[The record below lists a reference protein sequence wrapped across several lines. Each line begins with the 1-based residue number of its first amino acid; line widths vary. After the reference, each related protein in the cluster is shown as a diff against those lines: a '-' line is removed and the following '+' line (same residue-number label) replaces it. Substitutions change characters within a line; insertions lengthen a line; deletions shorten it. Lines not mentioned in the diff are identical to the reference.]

1 MRHGLTPNYRQ
12 ARLENPKI
20 IMRSN
25 PVGEETVAGTQKPK
39 LSRRAFLK
47 LAGGAGVLVLPT
59 LLGYNLL
66 RDAQG
71 ELPPTNPAYTPIDVS
86 EGASSLSVTG
96 SPILLLTNERADN
109 PFGPYLTEILR
120 AEGLNCFQVA
130 RLSAVDSGILNS
142 FDLVLLAEG
151 PLDSTQVEL
160 LENYVAKGGRLVAMR
175 PDARLASLFG
185 VECTTGYTGEGYLQ
199 VMPDHPIGQGIAAET
214 LQFHGDADHYRLAG
228 AQAVAW
234 LASTRDTLTEFP
246 AVTIHR
252 HKDGQ
257 AALWAFDLARS
268 VAYTR
273 QGNPAWA
280 NEERDGADFIRAS
293 DMFVNWVDLD
303 RLAIPQA
310 DEQQRL
316 LVNLLST
323 MSGEGDTCPL
333 PRLWYF
339 PDAAESVL
347 VATGDAHQNPA
358 SAVED
363 VLDRVEQRGGHM
375 SIYYAPPLSS
385 NWRRA
390 ARKAKRWVEGL
401 PVIGDALG
409 NVYAPPTP
417 SQVAD
422 WRARGHEFALHPY
435 VDDDLETGWHDHWQE
450 FTGLG
455 YGPVSPT
462 VRTHHVLWTGWVE
475 TARLQASYGIRLNL
489 DYYHWGPA
497 FCRETGACVYGHLT
511 GSGLPVKFVDQQGR
525 ILNIYQQLTQLADEH
540 LLAVASGPAELSAED
555 AVEVSRTLLDHSL
568 AGGYGAIVAQ
578 FHIDPFASS
587 GEFAAEAARWLE
599 GTLDYAAAHDVPIC
613 SAAEWLHFTEIRH
626 GATLTRVQWDPTGLR
641 LSFRLDAQAAPDVDL
656 VVMVPS
662 RHGEARLVQ
671 MEMDGNPVKH
681 GERTVGGV
689 SYGWAPIEA
698 GFHQVV
704 AIYT

>member
-1 MRHGLTPNYRQ
+1 M
-12 ARLENPKI
+12 
-20 IMRSN
+20 S
-25 PVGEETVAGTQKPK
+25 EETVASTQKPT
-39 LSRRAFLK
+39 LSRREFLK
-47 LAGGAGVLVLPT
+47 LAGVAGVLAVPT

-66 RDAQG
+66 RGAQG
-71 ELPPTNPAYTPIDVS
+71 ELPPSNPPYAPIDVL
-86 EGASSLSVTG
+86 EDASSLSATG
-96 SPILLLTNERADN
+96 CPILLLTNERTDN
-109 PFGPYLTEILR
+109 PFGPYLAEILR
-120 AEGLNCFQVA
+120 AEGLTCFQVA
-130 RLSAVDSGILNS
+130 RLSAVDSGTLDL
-142 FDLVLLAEG
+142 FDLAILAEG
-151 PLDSTQVEL
+151 PLDGARVEM
-160 LENYVAKGGRLVAMR
+160 LEGYVAKGGRLVAMR

-185 VECTTGYTGEGYLQ
+185 VERATGHTGEGYLQ
-199 VMPDHPIGQGIAAET
+199 VRSDHSIGQGIAAET

-252 HKDGQ
+252 HGEGQ
-257 AALWAFDLARS
+257 ASLWAFDLARS
-268 VAYTR
+268 V
-273 QGNPAWA
+273 A

-316 LVNLLST
+316 LVNLLSA
-323 MSGEGDTCPL
+323 MSVGQDTPPL

-339 PDAAESVL
+339 PGATESVL

-363 VLDRVEQRGGHM
+363 VLGRVEQRGGHM
-375 SIYYAPPLSS
+375 SVYYAPPLSS

-401 PVIGDALG
+401 PVIGDGLG
-409 NVYAPPTP
+409 NAYAPPTP

-422 WRARGHEFALHPY
+422 WRARGHEFTLHPY
-435 VDDDLETGWHDHWQE
+435 VDEGLETGWHDHWKE

-462 VRTHHVLWTGWVE
+462 VRTHRVLWTGWVE

-497 FCRETGACVYGHLT
+497 FCRETGACAYGHLT
-511 GSGLPVKFVDQQGR
+511 GSGLPMKFIDQQGR
-525 ILNIYQQLTQLADEH
+525 MLSIYQQLTQLADEH
-540 LLAVASGPAELSAED
+540 LLAAAGGPAELSAEN
-555 AVEVSRTLLDHSL
+555 AVEISRTLLDRSL
-568 AGGYGAIVAQ
+568 AGGYNAVVAQ

-587 GEFAAEAARWLE
+587 GEFAAESARWLE

-626 GATLTRVQWDPTGLR
+626 DATLKKMQWDSAALR
-641 LSFRLDAQAAPDVDL
+641 LSFQLEAQAVPEVELA
-656 VVMVPS
+656 VMIPA
-662 RHGEARLVQ
+662 RHGAARLAEV
-671 MEMDGNPVKH
+671 ELDGNPAKH

-689 SYGWAPIEA
+689 SYGWVPVEA
-698 GFHQVV
+698 GSRRVV
-704 AIYT
+704 ATYT